1 MKHWE
6 CTVCFLSIQT
16 LSLLKVLKFAMLKKL
31 LTASLL
37 LISSSLL
44 KAQQNVGIGTLT
56 PSTDAILDLS
66 STTKG
71 LLAPRVTSAERIA
84 MAAASNGLFVY
95 DTDQNKFFYWN
106 ATAGIWQIMQDF
118 SLTNELNTA
127 FTFDNTTKQFSITD
141 AGNIFTQDLS
151 ILSQSLDFT
160 NNILSL
166 SDANNVD
173 LSVYHTDSSTTNE
186 LIQTTDFNN
195 GNKELRIT
203 DAGAT
208 FTEDLS
214 ILSQSLDFTNDVL
227 SLSDANNVDL
237 SVYHTDSSTTNEL
250 IQTTD
255 FNNGNKELKITDAG
269 ATFTE
274 DLSILSQSLN
284 LTNDRLTL
292 SDANTVDLTPY
303 RRDESTTNELIQS
316 TDFNNGNKE
325 LKITDAGATYT
336 EDLSILSQSLNLTND
351 RLTLSD
357 ANTVDLT
364 PYRADESTTNEIQ
377 QLSLVNTRLSLSR
390 GGGFVDLPSSWN
402 TNGNTGTNPGANYIG
417 TRDNQ
422 DFVIRTNATERVRVK
437 NNGRVGIGNNSPDET
452 LDVSGNIELSG
463 GSRSIHTAIAP
474 PGSPGYSITVRGSN
488 HNNSGDFAVNGGHV
502 ILQGGSGYNKDQ
514 GLGGGNIYLRTGAN
528 DLRTQDERRNGGYI
542 IFETG
547 GANNSRTET
556 ARVLDNG
563 NFGIGTTAPSV
574 RLQVGN
580 DGDGSL
586 ARANRWSTFSDR
598 RWKQNI
604 ELITNALDKLNQVNG
619 YTYKWKN
626 KADTSTQVGVI
637 AQEIEAVLP
646 EAVTTDAAGYKSVD
660 YGKLSALLIQ
670 AVKEQQEI
678 ISSMEKQINSLQN
691 GQKAIMDR
699 LLKLEE

>member
-195 GNKELRIT
+195 VNKELRIT

-237 SVYHTDSSTTNEL
+237 SVYHNDSSTTNEL

-377 QLSLVNTRLSLSR
+377 QLSLTNTRLSLSR
-390 GGGFVDLPSSWN
+390 GGGFVDLPTSWN
-402 TNGNTGTNPGANYIG
+402 TNGNTGTNPGTNYIG

-422 DFVIRTNATERVRVK
+422 DFVMRTNAAERMRVK
-437 NNGRVGIGNNSPDET
+437 NNGRVGIGTNAPDAV
-452 LDVSGNIELSG
+452 LDVQGDIELSG
-463 GSRSIHTAIAP
+463 GSRVVRSQVMTSN
-474 PGSPGYSITVRGSN
+474 GNGYSLTIRASDN
-488 HNNSGDFAVNGGHV
+488 KNNGFNAQNGGNV
-502 ILQGGSGYNKDQ
+502 ILQGGKGFNWNV
-514 GLGGGNIYLRTGAN
+514 GAGGGHVYIRSGSNSTATRDG
-528 DLRTQDERRNGGYI
+528 RRDGGYI

-547 GANNSRTET
+547 TANSNNIER
-556 ARVLDNG
+556 ARMLDNG

-580 DGDGSL
+580 NGDGSS
-586 ARANRWSTFSDR
+586 ARANAWNTFSDR

>member
-1 MKHWE
+1 
-6 CTVCFLSIQT
+6 
-16 LSLLKVLKFAMLKKL
+16 MLKKIL
-31 LTASLL
+31 ASALIIISASLL
-37 LISSSLL
+37 Q
-44 KAQQNVGIGTLT
+44 AQQNVGIGTLT

-71 LLAPRVTSAERIA
+71 LLAPRVTTAERIA

-106 ATAGIWQIMQDF
+106 STAGIWQIMQDF

-195 GNKELRIT
+195 VNKELKIT

-303 RRDESTTNELIQS
+303 RRDESTTNELIRT

-325 LKITDAGATYT
+325 LKITDAGATFT

-364 PYRADESTTNEIQ
+364 LYRRDESTTNEIQ
-377 QLSLVNTRLSLSR
+377 QLSLANTRLSLSR

-474 PGSPGYSITVRGSN
+474 PGSSGYSITVRGSN
-488 HNNSGDFAVNGGHV
+488 HNNSGNFAVNGGHV
-502 ILQGGSGYNKDQ
+502 ILQGGSGYNLDQ
-514 GLGGGNIYLRTGAN
+514 GIGGGNVYLRSGAN
-528 DLRTQDERRNGGYI
+528 DLRTRDGRRNGGYI

-547 GANNSRTET
+547 GANNSRTER

-580 DGDGSL
+580 NGDGSS
-586 ARANRWSTFSDR
+586 ARANAWNTFSDR

-626 KADTSTQVGVI
+626 KADASTQVGVI

-670 AVKEQQEI
+670 AVKEQQKI

-691 GQKAIMDR
+691 SQKAIMDR